1 MYNPNALVQTLE
13 TASMVE
19 QNLLDS
25 LRGPDAAHRITDEQ
39 IRAIIT
45 SPSFKPRYGR
55 PYYYDVFYEGDMD
68 TFLFFCPYDSQHND
82 LTVGFA
88 ARVFVS
94 HAEGDKPEATMRE
107 AWLSVGDGERVSSR
121 PLDYDTACDILQLE
135 KAEEDGE
142 YLDVRTFSE
151 DSDVAECW
159 SNEYATALFHWKRL
173 KGDTVAFAADG
184 SPASEELTLEYV
196 NAMLEQHYQG
206 AVAPLSIEEYSER
219 DADASNGST
228 GWTKTERYNNVRRC
242 VYSPEARPRSV
253 CESVVSELAELGEP
267 ATSPL
272 SKAAHAKAHSFVV
285 EEIMK
290 RAEKEPDPTRA
301 KIQGIIDNSDSYN
314 SWIRKAA
321 QRVLEW
327 DDARE
332 RKLAEIVTS
341 PLSLD
346 ETGRLWDKLSTFRPY
361 YNFDALSWEE
371 ETDFNKGTGL
381 WDENGE
387 PCYLAADLSDIW
399 GFLKSRVQMY
409 VRTAQNKR
417 WGEAIEHVKST
428 AGAATPPF
436 WQNEVAEK
444 PYWFHV
450 KQALRNDTHIKQQ
463 FDKYDNLPRRIQE
476 FLGEV
481 EGYLQVWDERTMFH
495 LTTDGSLPF
504 AYFPDV
510 SQGRVLRTR
519 EEDPERP
526 VIAGE
531 ERARLNSAHDTCR
544 REMEAFYALTTNKQ
558 YFGRVNNYSDD
569 SYVVPQPLEFPE
581 VADQLKKVLD
591 AVESLAEVA
600 DGYSPAYIQIDDE
613 CALAKR
619 DKENAL
625 WEQVRRT
632 VDAVSENYPSDEIVW
647 AKRAKKTPPQPRPF
661 KGGFGTVN
669 NGAHLLEEIKYLVK
683 PGWSVIFKDE
693 VAEMVWRDVTGYLE
707 LCYLDRRDRC
717 WGSTDMV
724 RYCGSYGKSYKRFA
738 YSINRAEDGS
748 VAISYDLSRPLYI
761 ERGAPPR
768 NYQYLSSDWMR
779 PAARDFMEVAKE
791 YLKKGDKEFYFVAG
805 SDNTTRK
812 ALVDGQELVSTP
824 LMPTDIWLYITEAEE
839 KWLRVTP
846 VKALPGQRGIVARAE
861 LVLQL

>member
-1 MYNPNALVQTLE
+1 MYNPAALVQTLE

-19 QNLLDS
+19 QNLLDA
-25 LRGPDAAHRITDEQ
+25 LRGPDAAQRITDDQ

-68 TFLFFCPYDSQHND
+68 TFLFFWPYDSQHND

-107 AWLSVGDGERVSSR
+107 AWLSVGDGERISSR

-135 KAEEDGE
+135 EAEEGDE
-142 YLDVRTFSE
+142 YLDVRSFSE
-151 DSDVAECW
+151 DSDDAGRW
-159 SNEYATALFHWKRL
+159 SDEYATALFHWKRL
-173 KGDTVAFAADG
+173 KGDMVTFAADG
-184 SPASEELTLEYV
+184 SPASEELTLKYV
-196 NAMLEQHYQG
+196 NAMLKQHYQG
-206 AVAPLSIEEYSER
+206 AIAPLSIEEYSAR

-228 GWTKTERYNNVRRC
+228 GWTKTQRYDNARRC
-242 VYSPEARPRSV
+242 IYSPEASPRSV
-253 CESVVSELAELGEP
+253 CESVVSELTALGEP
-267 ATSPL
+267 DTSPL
-272 SKAAHAKAHSFVV
+272 SKDAHAKAHSFVV

-301 KIQGIIDNSDSYN
+301 KIQEIADNSDSYN
-314 SWIRKAA
+314 SWVRKAA
-321 QRVLEW
+321 QKILEW

-346 ETGRLWDKLSTFRPY
+346 ETGRLWDKLSSFSPY
-361 YNFDALSWEE
+361 YNFEALEWKEE
-371 ETDFNKGTGL
+371 NGFDKLTGL

-387 PCYLAADLSDIW
+387 PCYLAADLSNIW
-399 GFLKSRVQMY
+399 SYLKTWTSAYVQK
-409 VRTAQNKR
+409 VQNKR
-417 WGEAIEHVKST
+417 WSEAIEHVKAT
-428 AGAATPPF
+428 AGAATPAF
-436 WQNEVAEK
+436 WQNEVAES

-450 KQALRNDTHIKQQ
+450 KQALRNDSNIKQQ
-463 FDKYDNLPRRIQE
+463 FDKYDDLPRRIQE

-495 LTTDGSLPF
+495 STTDETLPF

-531 ERARLNSAHDTCR
+531 QRARLNSAHDTCR
-544 REMEAFYALTTNKQ
+544 REIDAFYALTTNKQ
-558 YFGRVNNYSDD
+558 YFGRVNKYSDD
-569 SYVVPQPLEFPE
+569 YYVVPQPLDFPE

-591 AVESLAEVA
+591 AVEALAEVA
-600 DGYSPAYIQIDDE
+600 NGYSPAYIQIDDE
-613 CALAKR
+613 GALHKR
-619 DKENAL
+619 EKENAL

-647 AKRAKKTPPQPRPF
+647 AKRSKKTPPQPRPF
-661 KGGFGTVN
+661 RGGFGTFN

-693 VAEMVWRDVTGYLE
+693 VAEMVWRDVNGYLKT
-707 LCYLDRRDRC
+707 YHYGAVDHC

-724 RYCGSYGKSYKRFA
+724 RYRGQYARSDKRFS

-748 VAISYDLSRPLYI
+748 VAISYDFSMPWYV
-761 ERGAPPR
+761 ERGSLPR
-768 NYQYLSSDWMR
+768 NYHAASEDWML
-779 PAARDFMEVAKE
+779 PAAKHFMSVVEEHQKQ
-791 YLKKGDKEFYFVAG
+791 GDKEFFFVAG
-805 SDNTTRK
+805 SDNVTRK
-812 ALVDGQELVSTP
+812 AIVDGQELVSTP
-824 LMPTDIWLYITEAEE
+824 LMPTDIWRYITEEEE

-846 VKALPGQRGIVARAE
+846 VKALPGQRGIIARAE
-861 LVLQL
+861 LK

>member
-1 MYNPNALVQTLE
+1 MYDPAALVQTLE

-19 QNLLDS
+19 QNLLDA

-39 IRAIIT
+39 IHAITT
-45 SPSFKPRYGR
+45 SPLFAPRYGK
-55 PYYYDVFYEGDMD
+55 PYYYDIFYAGDMD

-94 HAEGDKPEATMRE
+94 HAEGDKQATMRE
-107 AWLSVGDGERVSSR
+107 AWLSVGDGEHISSR

-135 KAEEDGE
+135 EAAEGDE
-142 YLDVRTFSE
+142 YLDVRSFSE
-151 DSDVAECW
+151 YSDDAGRW
-159 SNEYATALFHWKRL
+159 SDEYATALFYWKRL
-173 KGDTVAFAADG
+173 KGDMVTFAADG
-184 SPASEELTLEYV
+184 SPASEELTLKYV
-196 NAMLEQHYQG
+196 NAMLKQHYQG
-206 AVAPLSIEEYSER
+206 AIAPLSIEEYSAR

-228 GWTKTERYNNVRRC
+228 GWTKTKRYDSIRRC
-242 VYSPEARPRSV
+242 VYSPEASPRSV
-253 CESVVSELAELGEP
+253 CESVVSELTELGEP
-267 ATSPL
+267 ETSPL
-272 SKAAHAKAHSFVV
+272 SKAAHAKAHSFLV

-301 KIQGIIDNSDSYN
+301 KIQDIADSSDSYN
-314 SWIRKAA
+314 WWVRKAA
-321 QRVLEW
+321 QKILEW

-341 PLSLD
+341 PLPLNEID
-346 ETGRLWDKLSTFRPY
+346 LLWNKLSTFNPY
-361 YNFDALSWEE
+361 YNFEALGWKEE
-371 ETDFNKGTGL
+371 NGFDKLTGL

-387 PCYLAADLSDIW
+387 PCYLAADLSNIW
-399 GFLKSRVQMY
+399 SYLKTWTAVC
-409 VRTAQNKR
+409 VKNAQNKR
-417 WGEAIEHVKST
+417 WSEATEHVKAT
-428 AGAATPPF
+428 VGAATPSF

-463 FDKYDNLPRRIQE
+463 FDKYDDLPRPIQE
-476 FLGEV
+476 FLGEA

-495 LTTDGSLPF
+495 STTDGTLPF

-531 ERARLNSAHDTCR
+531 QRARLNSAHDTCR
-544 REMEAFYALTTNKQ
+544 REMEAFYTLTTNKQ

-591 AVESLAEVA
+591 AVEALAEVA
-600 DGYSPAYIQIDDE
+600 NGYSPAYIQIDDE
-613 CALAKR
+613 GALHKR

-632 VDAVSENYPSDEIVW
+632 VDAVSENYPSDKIVL
-647 AKRAKKTPPQPRPF
+647 AKHARKTPPQPRPF
-661 KGGFGTVN
+661 RGGFGTFN

-707 LCYLDRRDRC
+707 LCYLRVSRC
-717 WGSTDMV
+717 WDSANMSQY
-724 RYCGSYGKSYKRFA
+724 RGSYAKSYKQFV
-738 YSINRAEDGS
+738 YSVNRAEDGS
-748 VAISYDLSRPLYI
+748 VAISYDLDRPLYV

-768 NYQYLSSDWMR
+768 NYQYVSSDWMR

-791 YLKKGDKEFYFVAG
+791 HLKKGDKEFYFVAG

-824 LMPTDIWLYITEAEE
+824 LMPTDIWRYITEAEE

-846 VKALPGQRGIVARAE
+846 MKALPGQRGIVARAE
-861 LVLQL
+861 LLLQL